1 MGNNLPVCCEAESPR
16 IIAKQPN
23 PTDLGGS
30 ILECSDSESDAIDDS
45 HVEIPDTIL
54 EGYPPE
60 AALKTNVLETLKK
73 PPDLESI
80 NSGHSS
86 ESSEIQSTSKRYIG
100 DPTLPQAQTELS
112 ERHSETP
119 IFCDNSEPPTL
130 DFNNMTVV
138 RPRKMGK
145 QVSFAEFPRDME
157 QGEIYTPTPR
167 KLESSH
173 FVSWTP
179 RSSTWGTPCTPSML
193 LGSPLSQSMLA
204 DSPMTPS
211 ILACSPAFG
220 RQRALQS
227 VGEIPSTPSIDHIYF
242 QNQQEVKTNFYSQ
255 PSKAAYTKPTH
266 IVTPTQL
273 KPRANLLHPRTQHK
287 ASDDQLYINSTPGA
301 TDTLEV
307 PMSTRSVGTLPPS
320 PIFDSLL
327 AEAEGSE
334 AGISDEPRH
343 VLYDTPDS
351 DTDSDSENEEENTQ
365 LEESEDETED
375 TTSVGGEEFMTSKA
389 WFLSEPCTSP
399 VSVLSFSCN
408 HGYE

>member
-16 IIAKQPN
+16 MSNAKLPN
-23 PTDLGGS
+23 PTDLGGD
-30 ILECSDSESDAIDDS
+30 ILECSDSESDAYDDS
-45 HVEIPDTIL
+45 HVEIPNTIL
-54 EGYPPE
+54 QGSPPE
-60 AALKTNVLETLKK
+60 DSPKANVLANLKK

-80 NSGHSS
+80 HSGHSS
-86 ESSEIQSTSKRYIG
+86 ESSDIQSASKRCIG

-119 IFCDNSEPPTL
+119 IFSDNSEPPTL
-130 DFNNMTVV
+130 DFENATV

-145 QVSFAEFPRDME
+145 QVSFADFPRDLE

-167 KLESSH
+167 KVESPH

-179 RSSTWGTPCTPSML
+179 KSSTWGTPCTPSML
-193 LGSPLSQSMLA
+193 LGSPLSPSMLA

-211 ILACSPAFG
+211 ILACSPKIG
-220 RQRALQS
+220 RSRALQS
-227 VGEIPSTPSIDHIYF
+227 VGEIPSTPSIDIIYF

-255 PSKAAYTKPTH
+255 PNKAYTKPTH
-266 IVTPTQL
+266 I
-273 KPRANLLHPRTQHK
+273 
-287 ASDDQLYINSTPGA
+287 DQLYINSTPGV
-301 TDTLEV
+301 TDTLEI

-365 LEESEDETED
+365 LEEFDDESED
-375 TTSVGGEEFMTSKA
+375 TTSIGGEEFMASKT
-389 WFLSEPCTSP
+389 WFLTEPCNSP
-399 VSVLSFSCN
+399 DSILSFSF
-408 HGYE
+408 GGEEMEI

>member
-1 MGNNLPVCCEAESPR
+1 MNN
-16 IIAKQPN
+16 AKLPN
-23 PTDLGGS
+23 PTDLGGA
-30 ILECSDSESDAIDDS
+30 ILECSDSESDAYDDS
-45 HVEIPDTIL
+45 HVEIPNTIL
-54 EGYPPE
+54 QGSPPE
-60 AALKTNVLETLKK
+60 DSIKANVLANLKK

-80 NSGHSS
+80 HSGHSS
-86 ESSEIQSTSKRYIG
+86 ESSDIQSASKRYIG

-119 IFCDNSEPPTL
+119 IFSDNSEPPRL
-130 DFNNMTVV
+130 DCDVS
-138 RPRKMGK
+138 RLPRKMGK
-145 QVSFAEFPRDME
+145 QVSFADFPRDME

-167 KLESSH
+167 KVESPH

-179 RSSTWGTPCTPSML
+179 KSSNWGTPCTPSML
-193 LGSPLSQSMLA
+193 LGSPLSHSMLA
-204 DSPMTPS
+204 DSPMTPP
-211 ILACSPAFG
+211 ILAGSPPFG
-220 RQRALQS
+220 RSRALQS

-242 QNQQEVKTNFYSQ
+242 QTQQEVKTNFYSQ
-255 PSKAAYTKPTH
+255 PNKAPYTKPTH

-273 KPRANLLHPRTQHK
+273 KPRANLLHPHALYK
-287 ASDDQLYINSTPGA
+287 HSDDQLYINSSPGV

-365 LEESEDETED
+365 LEDSDDESED
-375 TTSVGGEEFMTSKA
+375 TTSIGGEEFMTSKT
-389 WFLSEPCTSP
+389 WFLTEPCNSP
-399 VSVLSFSCN
+399 DSVLSFSF
-408 HGYE
+408 GGEEMEI